1 MCPGKERTL
10 EKWDLKID
18 EAFYTTAVERGIL
31 DKKGMA
37 YTTENGVKVLP
48 IGCLRD

>member
-18 EAFYTTAVERGIL
+18 EAFYTTVVERGMLKRIL
-31 DKKGMA
+31 SVEK
-37 YTTENGVKVLP
+37 E
-48 IGCLRD
+48 IGKY